1 MARKK
6 RAPKL
11 TFAFTAVPK
20 HITRSDAWFACRPAA
35 RLIWIAVLERFNGSN
50 NGSISLSVREAAEYA
65 GCSPNTAGRMFN
77 ELIDAGL
84 LICSQTSSFNSGKR
98 LARLWELTHLPKE
111 GKVATNLWKKISAKA
126 SSKRDTI

>member
-50 NGSISLSVREAAEYA
+50 NGAISLSVREAAKYA

-98 LARLWELTHLPKE
+98 LARLWELTHLPKD
-111 GKVATNLWKKISAKA
+111 GKVATNLWKSVSAKA

>member
-20 HITRSDAWFACRPAA
+20 HITRSEAWFACRPAA
-35 RLIWIAVLERFNGSN
+35 RLIWIAVLERFDGFN
-50 NGSISLSVREAAEYA
+50 NGARSLSVREAAKYA

-98 LARLWELTHLPKE
+98 LVRLLELTHLPKE
-111 GKVATNLWKKISAKA
+111 RRVVTNLWKNVSAKA

>member
-1 MARKK
+1 M
-6 RAPKL
+6 
-11 TFAFTAVPK
+11 
-20 HITRSDAWFACRPAA
+20 
-35 RLIWIAVLERFNGSN
+35 LERFNGSN

-98 LARLWELTHLPKE
+98 LARLWELTHLPKD
-111 GKVATNLWKKISAKA
+111 GKVATNLWKGVSAKA

>member
-35 RLIWIAVLERFNGSN
+35 RLIWIAVLERFDGFN
-50 NGSISLSVREAAEYA
+50 NGAISLSVREAAHYA
-65 GCSPNTAGRMFN
+65 GCSPNTAGRMFD
-77 ELIDAGL
+77 ELISVGL
-84 LICSQTSSFNSGKR
+84 LVCTQISSFNSGKR
-98 LARLWELTHLPKE
+98 LARLWELTHLPKQ
-111 GKVATNLWKKISAKA
+111 GKAATNHWKNVSAKA
-126 SSKRDTI
+126 SNKRDTI

>member
-35 RLIWIAVLERFNGSN
+35 RLIWIAVLERFNGAN
-50 NGSISLSVREAAEYA
+50 NGAISLSVREAAEYA

>member
-65 GCSPNTAGRMFN
+65 GCSPNTAGRMFD

-84 LICSQTSSFNSGKR
+84 LICSQTSSFTSGKR

-111 GKVATNLWKKISAKA
+111 GKVATNLWKHVSAKA
-126 SSKRDTI
+126 SGKRDTI

>member
-65 GCSPNTAGRMFN
+65 GCSPNTAGRMFD

-111 GKVATNLWKKISAKA
+111 GKVATNLWKSVSAKA

>member
-20 HITRSDAWFACRPAA
+20 HIKRSDAWFACRPAA

-111 GKVATNLWKKISAKA
+111 GKVATNLWKSVSAKA

>member
-84 LICSQTSSFNSGKR
+84 LICSQTSSFKSGKR

-111 GKVATNLWKKISAKA
+111 GKVATNL
-126 SSKRDTI
+126 

>member
-50 NGSISLSVREAAEYA
+50 NGSILLSVREAAEYA

-98 LARLWELTHLPKE
+98 LARLWELTHLPKD
-111 GKVATNLWKKISAKA
+111 GKVATNLWKSVSAKA

>member
-98 LARLWELTHLPKE
+98 LARLWELTHLPKD
-111 GKVATNLWKKISAKA
+111 GKVATNLWKSVSAKA